1 MVAKVERDALM
12 REAHAAHPHYGWDG
26 NKGYG
31 AAGHLEA
38 LREHGPTP
46 LHRVSWKLPERRAP
60 STSRRQCAARG
71 VAMPRARPRSVM
83 MVVVSSEDLENYETE
98 AELALYREYR
108 DVVGLFRYVVETE
121 RRFYLANKVDLQ
133 VRSAGSDIYFEVTM
147 ADAWVWDVYR
157 SARLVK
163 NVRVVT
169 FRDVNVE
176 ELAHDDAMPDI
187 RQLRGG
193 R

>member
-1 MVAKVERDALM
+1 MESHVNA
-12 REAHAAHPHYGWDG
+12 EAPRCR
-26 NKGYG
+26 N
-31 AAGHLEA
+31 
-38 LREHGPTP
+38 
-46 LHRVSWKLPERRAP
+46 
-60 STSRRQCAARG
+60 AARVHAISHDG
-71 VAMPRARPRSVM
+71 Q
-83 MVVVSSEDLENYETE
+83 VSSEDLENYETE

-133 VRSAGSDIYFEVTM
+133 VRSAGADIYFEVTM

-176 ELAHDDAMPDI
+176 ELDHDDAMPDI